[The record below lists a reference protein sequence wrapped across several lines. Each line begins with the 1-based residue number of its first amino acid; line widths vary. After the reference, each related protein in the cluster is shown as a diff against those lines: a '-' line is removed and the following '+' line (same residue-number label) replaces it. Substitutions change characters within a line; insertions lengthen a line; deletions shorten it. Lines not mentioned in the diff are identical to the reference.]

1 MNKIKHFS
9 FALLCVLLLLGMLA
23 CAPQEKTYEEKI
35 AAYSDVVS
43 QYTALL
49 TAKQKGEE
57 ITAPQTEGMD
67 AGERAIAEALHGI
80 VSNLSTR
87 TIESGVGYGYKD
99 YDGNGTPELLL
110 CTNNNGVLAILTI
123 SDEKPI
129 LLAANS
135 DTINS
140 NCHSF
145 IYHIE
150 GNRFLMERT
159 TVEDPLEEKIFYLC
173 HVDGEKLAYDTVY
186 GYVYDHDKEE
196 EEDFKIIDDN
206 RISVPRAEIYDLY
219 NLYYSPIITSS
230 LRYTVIANL
239 EAPRIHLPLAES
251 PESSDLPVADFSTY
265 EAIRETCRAISNAV
279 DDFTLN
285 NWMYNHYDN
294 LFSFADDISFDYYNR
309 LIYAAYYS
317 GEIVGYDEIDLNGDG
332 QDELVLM
339 DEDYRIRAI
348 FTLKNGD
355 PVLLDTFALET
366 CWLDEDGYIHVDRE
380 DHYELEYS
388 LYELTK
394 TGEYKLIY
402 SVLATGNNDPRYLT
416 KDGETKQITFEE
428 SLEIYYDDY
437 CRYSEPFEPNEQ
449 TRNVSS
455 LSFTPLTPAG
465 EDLKA
470 AALTKEWH
478 KYANMTKTSGK
489 DMAYTN
495 TYVTFEDGHVNF
507 KHLYT
512 FYYPDPERDHYMLD
526 DTTESH
532 LKAAFREENG
542 VLVFEGDGVKGKIEL
557 GERCL
562 WVIIE
567 ESTDERFYVGHH
579 AYEKHTKQ

>member
-35 AAYSDVVS
+35 AVYSDVVS

-57 ITAPQTEGMD
+57 ITAPPTEGMD
-67 AGERAIAEALHGI
+67 ERERAITEAI
-80 VSNLSTR
+80 Y
-87 TIESGVGYGYKD
+87 GVVNRMSVAKDIKIAGYGYKD
-99 YDGNGTPELLL
+99 YDGNGIPELLL
-110 CTNNNGVLAILTI
+110 CTSNNSVLAIFTI
-123 SDEKPI
+123 SDEKPL
-129 LLAANS
+129 LLAAAG
-135 DTINS
+135 DTS
-140 NCHSF
+140 SA
-145 IYHIE
+145 IYYIE
-150 GNRFLMERT
+150 GNRFLMKRT
-159 TVEDPLEEKIFYLC
+159 TVEDPLEEEIFYFC

-196 EEDFKIIDDN
+196 EEDFKIIDGN

-230 LRYTVIANL
+230 VHYTVIAKL
-239 EAPRIHLPLAES
+239 SAPRIHLPLENA
-251 PESSDLPVADFSTY
+251 PESTDLPVADFSTY
-265 EAIRETCRAISNAV
+265 EAIRNTCRAISATM
-279 DDFTLN
+279 DDFSRSKWSHHHYDHLFSCPSESAFAY
-285 NWMYNHYDN
+285 YNH
-294 LFSFADDISFDYYNR
+294 
-309 LIYAAYYS
+309 LIYAAYCG
-317 GEIVGYDEIDLNGDG
+317 GEITGYDEIDLNGDG

-339 DEDYRIRAI
+339 DEDYRIKAL
-348 FTLKNGD
+348 FTQKNGT
-355 PVLLDTFALET
+355 PVLLDAFAYET

-380 DHYELEYS
+380 DYDELEYS
-388 LYELTK
+388 LYELTR

-402 SVLATGNNDPRYLT
+402 SVLAAANIDHRYLT
-416 KDGETKQITFEE
+416 KDGETKRITFEE

-449 TRNVSS
+449 TRNASS

-495 TYVTFEDGHVNF
+495 TYVTFENELVNF
-507 KHLYT
+507 KHCYT
-512 FYYPDPERDHYMLD
+512 FHYPDPDRDHYMLD